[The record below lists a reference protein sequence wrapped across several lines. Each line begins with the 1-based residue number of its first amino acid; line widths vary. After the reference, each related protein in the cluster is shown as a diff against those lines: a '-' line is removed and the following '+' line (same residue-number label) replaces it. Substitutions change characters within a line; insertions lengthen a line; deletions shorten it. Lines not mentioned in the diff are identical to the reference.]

1 MSAILA
7 FAILLGNAAA
17 FSAEEEAWKVKP
29 IQKVVGLLKDMSAQ
43 IAKEA
48 EEDEEIYDNMGCW
61 CDTNTKAKTKA
72 ITENTGKAKDLQA
85 NIEEYL
91 AKSAQLQVD
100 VKAIAKANAENED
113 ALADA
118 AAIRAKELAEFNTD
132 EKNAI
137 VQITGLK
144 NAVIALSKANG
155 ASLSQTSLL
164 ELKSTLKQHLGRNS
178 ERALAELGVHYP
190 QRKSFNSFLQTE
202 TPASG
207 EIFGILKQMKE
218 SFEENLKKSKEDEA
232 KAVEEYNSLKKAKT
246 EELTAGET
254 ALANKKQELADTD
267 EKLATSRTDLE
278 DTEDALDAD
287 TKFMADLKEKCTNM
301 DAAYAARQ
309 KVRTEE
315 QEAVSEA
322 LGIITSDDAKDL
334 MFFQKLSVSTR
345 RLTKRSDEALR
356 AKVVKALKA
365 VNGPHVSV
373 LAIMAKTDVMAKVK
387 EAIDN
392 MVVELKKQQKDEVKK
407 KDFCVEELY
416 QNERQTTQKYDLKAD
431 LETKIA
437 DLGSLIQE
445 LTDGIDAAASE
456 VAANQIA
463 LKQAAEDR
471 QKQNKEFQ
479 MTVTDQQATQ
489 AILQKALDRLK
500 AFYIKKGTGLVEI
513 SASNKQAPPPGLS
526 KGYKKSGSS
535 NSVMQMIGTII
546 SESKTV
552 EKDAHEDEQA
562 AQTAYE
568 QFVKDTND
576 ANTKLNK
583 EITDKTG
590 QKAKAEE
597 DLTAAKADLMANH
610 QALEKL
616 SEIAGN
622 LHVQCDF
629 TLKNFDHRQAARI
642 QEMDALNQA
651 KAILSGASF

>member
-1 MSAILA
+1 MSAMLI
-7 FAILLGNAAA
+7 FTILLGNAAA
-17 FSAEEEAWKVKP
+17 FSMDDEAWKIKP
-29 IQKVVGLLKDMSAQ
+29 IQKVVSLLKDMSSQ

-48 EEDEEIYDNMGCW
+48 EEDEEIYENMGCW

-72 ITENTGKAKDLQA
+72 ITENTGRAKDLQA

-91 AKSAQLQVD
+91 AKSAQCKVE
-100 VKAIAKANAENED
+100 VSSIAKANAENED
-113 ALADA
+113 ALENA
-118 AAIRAKELAEFNTD
+118 AAIRAKELAEFNED

-144 NAVIALSKANG
+144 NAVITLSKVHG
-155 ASLSQTSLL
+155 ESLSQTSLL
-164 ELKSTLKQHLGRNS
+164 ELKTTLRHHLGSNS
-178 ERALAELGVHYP
+178 QRALAQLGLLGP
-190 QRKSFNSFLQTE
+190 QRKRFTSFLQTE

-218 SFEENLKKSKEDEA
+218 SFEVNLKKAQEDEA
-232 KAVEEYNSLKKAKT
+232 KGVEEYNSLKKAKS
-246 EELTAGET
+246 EELAAGKT
-254 ALANKKQELADTD
+254 ALANKEEELADTD
-267 EKLATSRTDLE
+267 EKLASSRSDLE
-278 DTEDALDAD
+278 DTNDALDAD

-301 DAAYAARQ
+301 DAAYAART

-322 LGIITSDDAKDL
+322 LNIVTSDEARDL
-334 MFFQKLSVSTR
+334 MFFQKASVR
-345 RLTKRSDEALR
+345 RVSKKTNQALR
-356 AKVVKALKA
+356 DRVVKALEKA
-365 VNGPHVSV
+365 KSPTVSV

-392 MVVELKKQQKDEVKK
+392 MVVQLKKQQKDEVAK

-416 QNERQTTQKYDLKAD
+416 QNERQTTQKYELKAD

-437 DLGSLIQE
+437 DLTAFIQE
-445 LTDGIDAAASE
+445 LADGIAAAASE
-456 VAANQIA
+456 VSANQIA
-463 LKQAAEDR
+463 MKQAAEDR
-471 QKQNKEFQ
+471 QAQNKEFQ

-489 AILQKALDRLK
+489 KILQKALDKLK
-500 AFYIKKGTGLVEI
+500 SFYVKKGTGFAQLSDSLE
-513 SASNKQAPPPGLS
+513 SKQAPPPGLS
-526 KGYKKSGSS
+526 KGYKKSGGG

-546 SESKTV
+546 TESEMV

-583 EITDKTG
+583 EITVKTD

-597 DLTAAKADLMANH
+597 DFAAAKADLMANH
-610 QALEKL
+610 EALEKL

-651 KAILSGASF
+651 KAILSGANF

>member
-1 MSAILA
+1 MSAVLI
-7 FAILLGNAAA
+7 FTILLGNAAA
-17 FSAEEEAWKVKP
+17 LSTDEEAWKLKP
-29 IQKVVGLLKDMSAQ
+29 IAKVVGLLKDMSAQ
-43 IAKEA
+43 ISKEA

-72 ITENTGKAKDLQA
+72 ITENTGHGKDLQA

-91 AKSAQLQVD
+91 AKSAQLKVE
-100 VKAIAKANAENED
+100 VASIEKANAENED

-118 AAIRAKELAEFNTD
+118 AAIRAKELAEFNED

-144 NAVIALSKANG
+144 NAVVTLSKAHG
-155 ASLSQTSLL
+155 ETLSSGEFL
-164 ELKSTLKQHLGRNS
+164 ELKSTLRRHLGSNS
-178 ERALAELGVHYP
+178 DRALAELGLHYP
-190 QRKSFNSFLQTE
+190 QRKSFSSFLQTE

-218 SFEENLKKSKEDEA
+218 SFEVNLKKSQEDEA
-232 KAVEEYNSLKKAKT
+232 KGIEEYNSLKKAKT
-246 EELTAGET
+246 EELTAGKT
-254 ALANKKQELADTD
+254 ALANKKEELADTD
-267 EKLATSRTDLE
+267 EKLATSRSDLE
-278 DTEDALDAD
+278 DTNDALEAD
-287 TKFMADLKEKCTNM
+287 TAFMADLKEKCTNM

-322 LGIITSDDAKDL
+322 LNILTSDDAKDL
-334 MFFQKLSVSTR
+334 MFFQKSSASR
-345 RLTKRSDEALR
+345 RLTKKTNEALR
-356 AKVVKALKA
+356 ARVLKALGKA
-365 VNGPHVSV
+365 NGPHVSV
-373 LAIMAKTDVMAKVK
+373 LSIMAKTDVMAKVK
-387 EAIDN
+387 AAIDN
-392 MVVELKKQQKDEVKK
+392 MVVQLKKTQKDEVKL

-416 QNERQTTQKYDLKAD
+416 QNERQTTQGYDVKKD
-431 LETKIA
+431 LETKMS
-437 DLGSLIQE
+437 DLGALIQE
-445 LTDGIDAAASE
+445 LTDGIESAASE
-456 VAANQIA
+456 VAANQMA
-463 LKQAAEDR
+463 MKSAAEDR
-471 QKQNKEFQ
+471 QKQNQEFQ

-500 AFYIKKGTGLVEI
+500 AFYIKKGTGFVET
-513 SASNKQAPPPGLS
+513 SASANKQAPPPGLS
-526 KGYKKSGSS
+526 KGYKKSGGA

-546 SESKTV
+546 SESEMV

-583 EITDKTG
+583 LITDKTK

-651 KAILSGASF
+651 KAILSGANF

>member
-1 MSAILA
+1 MLVY
-7 FAILLGNAAA
+7 AILLGRAAA
-17 FSAEEEAWKVKP
+17 LSVDFSDEAWKVKP

-48 EEDEEIYDNMGCW
+48 EEDEEIYESMGCW

-72 ITENTGKAKDLQA
+72 ITENTGRAKDLQS

-91 AKSAQLQVD
+91 AKSAQLKVD
-100 VKAIAKANAENED
+100 VEAIAKANAENED
-113 ALADA
+113 ALENA
-118 AAIRAKELAEFNTD
+118 AAIRAKELAEFNED

-144 NAVIALSKANG
+144 NAVIALSKAHG
-155 ASLSQTSLL
+155 GSLSQTSLL
-164 ELKSTLKQHLGRNS
+164 ELKTFLKSHLGKDS
-178 ERALAELGVHYP
+178 GRALAQLGLQGA
-190 QRKSFNSFLQTE
+190 QRKRFTSFLQTE

-218 SFEENLKKSKEDEA
+218 SFEENLKQSKEDEA
-232 KAVEEYNSLKKAKT
+232 KSVEEYNGLKKAKT
-246 EELTAGET
+246 EELTAGQ
-254 ALANKKQELADTD
+254 ASLANKKEELAQSD
-267 EKLATSRTDLE
+267 ENLANSRSDLE
-278 DTEDALDAD
+278 DTNDALDAD
-287 TKFMADLKEKCTNM
+287 TKFMADLKEKCENM

-309 KVRTEE
+309 KVRSEE
-315 QEAVSEA
+315 TEAVSEA
-322 LGIITSDDAKDL
+322 LNIITSDEARDL
-334 MFFQKLSVSTR
+334 MFFQKSSSTR
-345 RLTKRSDEALR
+345 KKVNEALR
-356 AKVVKALKA
+356 ARVVKALERAKS
-365 VNGPHVSV
+365 PKVSA

-392 MVVELKKQQKDEVKK
+392 MVVELKKQQQDEVKK

-416 QNERQTTQKYDLKAD
+416 QNERETTQKYELKAD

-437 DLGSLIQE
+437 DLTALSQE
-445 LTDGIDAAASE
+445 LKEGIEAAAAE

-463 LKQAAEDR
+463 MKQASEDR

-489 AILQKALDRLK
+489 AILTKALDKLK
-500 AFYIKKGTGLVEI
+500 SFYIKKGTWSFVQTAN
-513 SASNKQAPPPGLS
+513 SKKQAPPPGLS

-535 NSVMQMIGTII
+535 NTVMQMIQSII
-546 SESKTV
+546 KESETV

-562 AQTAYE
+562 AQTTYE

-583 EITDKTG
+583 EITVKSE
-590 QKAKAEE
+590 QKAKTEE
-597 DLTAAKADLMANH
+597 DLAAAKADLMANH
-610 QALEKL
+610 EALEML
-616 SEIAGN
+616 SELAGN
-622 LHVQCDF
+622 LHYQCDF

-651 KAILSGASF
+651 KAILSGANF

>member
-1 MSAILA
+1 MSAMLV
-7 FAILLGNAAA
+7 FAILLGSAAA
-17 FSAEEEAWKVKP
+17 LSADEEAWKVKP

-43 IAKEA
+43 ISKEA

-61 CDTNTKAKTKA
+61 CETNSKAKFKA
-72 ITENTGKAKDLQA
+72 ITENTGKSKDLQA
-85 NIEEYL
+85 NIEEYT
-91 AKSAQLQVD
+91 AKSAQLNVD

-113 ALADA
+113 ALANA

-144 NAVIALSKANG
+144 NAVISLSKAHG
-155 ASLSQTSLL
+155 SLSQTSLL
-164 ELKSTLKQHLGRNS
+164 ELKSTLKHHLGSKS
-178 ERALAELGVHYP
+178 EGALAELGLHYP

-218 SFEENLKKSKEDEA
+218 SFEENLKKSQEDEA
-232 KAVEEYNSLKKAKT
+232 KAVEEYGSLKKAKT
-246 EELTAGET
+246 EELTAGKT
-254 ALANKKQELADTD
+254 ALANKEEELATTD
-267 EKLATSRTDLE
+267 EKLATSKSDLE
-278 DTEDALDAD
+278 ETQDVLEADTE
-287 TKFMADLKEKCTNM
+287 FMADLKDKCTNM

-322 LGIITSDDAKDL
+322 LTIITSDDAKDL
-334 MFFQKLSVSTR
+334 MFFQKASVTMTSR
-345 RLTKRSDEALR
+345 RLTKKTDAALR
-356 AKVVKALKA
+356 ARVVKALA
-365 VNGPHVSV
+365 MGNGPHVSV

-387 EAIDN
+387 AAIDN
-392 MVVELKKQQKDEVKK
+392 MVVELKKQQKDEVAK

-416 QNERQTTQKYDLKAD
+416 QNERQTTKKYDLKND

-437 DLGSLIQE
+437 DLESLILE
-445 LTDGIDAAASE
+445 LKDGIASAASE
-456 VAANQIA
+456 VSANQIA

-489 AILQKALDRLK
+489 KILQKALDRLK
-500 AFYIKKGTGLVEI
+500 SFYIKKGTGLLET

-546 SESKTV
+546 SESKMV

-568 QFVKDTND
+568 QFLKDTNA

-583 EITDKTG
+583 EITDKTK
-590 QKAKAEE
+590 QKAKADE

-622 LHVQCDF
+622 LHYQCDF
-629 TLKNFDHRQAARI
+629 TLKNFDHRQSSRI
-642 QEMDALNQA
+642 KEMDALNQA
-651 KAILSGASF
+651 KAILSGAQ